1 MNTTVSFAKKCIR
14 QKKNEKILAFER
26 DKLGVSCSRVC
37 ANKKSG
43 LYWLN
48 GDGRNT

>member
-1 MNTTVSFAKKCIR
+1 MK
-14 QKKNEKILAFER
+14 KILAFER
-26 DKLGVSCSRVC
+26 DKLDVSCSRVR

-48 GDGRNT
+48 GDGKNT